1 MTAITSRGRYLPG
14 YRVSTREIRDVHG
27 GGSDGVKTK
36 AVQAKDDDVTTLALA
51 AARDALDGDPDVDAV
66 HLATTT
72 PVYAY
77 GSVMGAVVES
87 LGLPETTE
95 TASYRNTPRAATAA
109 LRNARDAVGARDS
122 TALVVATDAPTP
134 ATGTDREKTAG
145 AGAAAL
151 LLEPRD
157 DGLVPVG
164 DGACTRDLLD
174 EWEAPDDGVRRSGDD
189 RFARDVGYVETSVTA
204 AESALA
210 DADWDA
216 ADVDALVC
224 NHPNPK
230 FPGRVARSLGTAD
243 DALVAPS
250 FASDHGDLGSASAP
264 AILARADLAEGDRVL
279 ACSYG
284 TGTADALAFRVEG
297 EPPAP
302 ASARDDEPID
312 LSYVE
317 YLQHTGEL

>member
-1 MTAITSRGRYLPG
+1 MTAITSRGRYLPR

-36 AVQAKDDDVTTLALA
+36 AVQAKDDDVTTLALST
-51 AARDALDGDPDVDAV
+51 ARDALDGDADVGAV

-72 PVYAY
+72 PAYAY

-109 LRNARDAVGARDS
+109 LRNARDAVAARDE
-122 TALVVATDAPTP
+122 TALVVAADAPTP

-151 LLEPRD
+151 LLEPGR

-164 DGACTRDLLD
+164 DGACTRDLLE

-189 RFARDVGYVETSVTA
+189 RFGRDVGYVETSVTA
-204 AESALA
+204 GESALT
-210 DADWDA
+210 DAGWDA
-216 ADVDALVC
+216 ADVDVLVL

-230 FPGRVARSLGTAD
+230 FPGRVAGALGTPD

-250 FASDHGDLGSASAP
+250 FASDYGDLGSASAP
-264 AILARADLAEGDRVL
+264 AILASAELAEGDHVL

-284 TGTADALAFRVEG
+284 TGTADAIALRVEG
-297 EPPAP
+297 EAPAA
-302 ASARDDEPID
+302 ASARDREPID

-317 YLQHTGEL
+317 YLQHTGGL